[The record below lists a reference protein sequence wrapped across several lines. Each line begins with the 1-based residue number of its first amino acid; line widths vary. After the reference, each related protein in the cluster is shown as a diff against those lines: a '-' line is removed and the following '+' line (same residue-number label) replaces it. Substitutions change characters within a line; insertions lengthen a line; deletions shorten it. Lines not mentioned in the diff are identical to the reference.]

1 MKASAMLAILS
12 PRFYLPGLGLFLLL
26 LIWQGVTLTN
36 WVNQVLF
43 PAPLA
48 TLQELIRLAFQP
60 EHSLMQDLAA
70 TAQRTLQA
78 FAIAAGLGV
87 PLGVLLGSSVVL
99 YRSVEFVV
107 DFFRSIPASA
117 LVPLFLVL
125 FGIGDFNKVTIAAF
139 TAFFSI
145 LFYSAYG
152 AINVHKSRILA
163 AKSMGANRWQI
174 FRDVLFWES
183 LPQIFVGLRA
193 GVSLSL
199 VVEIVAEMLIPAE
212 FGLGKRIIDAQQ
224 VLSIKEMY
232 AAILLT
238 GLLGYGLNWGC
249 LTLEQRL
256 IHWSGR
262 DA

>member
-1 MKASAMLAILS
+1 MKGVL
-12 PRFYLPGLGLFLLL
+12 PRFYLPWLGVFILLFT
-26 LIWQGVTLTN
+26 WQGVAIAS
-36 WVNQVLF
+36 WVNPVLF
-43 PAPLA
+43 PSPLA
-48 TLQELIRLAFQP
+48 TLQELIRLTFQP

-70 TAQRTLQA
+70 TAGRSLQA

-87 PLGVLLGSSVVL
+87 PLGVLLGSSVIL

-125 FGIGDFNKVTIAAF
+125 WGIDDFSKVIIVAF

-145 LFYSAYG
+145 VFYSAYG
-152 AINVHKSRILA
+152 AINVHKSRVLA
-163 AKSMGANRWQI
+163 AKSMGANSWQI

-193 GVSLSL
+193 GICLAL

-224 VLSIKEMY
+224 ILSIKEMY

-238 GLLGYGLNWGC
+238 GILGYGLNLAC
-249 LTLEQRL
+249 LILEQRL
-256 IHWSGR
+256 IHWSDR
-262 DA
+262 D